1 MKSVMIELYRHTR
14 QLVLHD
20 MISDVRNTAQQLRVL
35 HEVRRHKLFHLIR
48 MLCTSRKIVTAGCR
62 HAAMIEAMYCC
73 VTMKGICSGNSRVRA
88 LCDALVSSS

>member
-35 HEVRRHKLFHLIR
+35 HEVRRHKLFHVSYQDVVHLAEDRDGGLLPRIDDR
-48 MLCTSRKIVTAGCR
+48 GDVLLCNDERDMFR
-62 HAAMIEAMYCC
+62 
-73 VTMKGICSGNSRVRA
+73 
-88 LCDALVSSS
+88 